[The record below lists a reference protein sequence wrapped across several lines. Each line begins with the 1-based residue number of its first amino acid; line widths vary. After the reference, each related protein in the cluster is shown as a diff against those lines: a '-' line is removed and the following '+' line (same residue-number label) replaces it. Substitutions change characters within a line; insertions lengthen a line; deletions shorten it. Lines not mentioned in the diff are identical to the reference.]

1 MIAREISNIQE
12 TVERLLR
19 ENPDYRDS
27 DEKLWARIVQDSLG
41 GVTMLQ
47 NMSAYELLRLY
58 VSDKLVSFESVSR
71 ARRKVQEIHK
81 ELRGKKYKER
91 QNHQEQVKEV
101 LGYKA

>member
-1 MIAREISNIQE
+1 MGA
-12 TVERLLR
+12 
-19 ENPDYRDS
+19 DS
-27 DEKLWARIVQDSLG
+27 SGQLG
-41 GVTMLQ
+41 RGNDAA

-101 LGYKA
+101 LGYKV

>member
-12 TVERLLR
+12 TVEKLLR
-19 ENPDYRDS
+19 ENPAYRNS

-41 GVTMLQ
+41 GVNMLQ

-91 QNHQEQVKEV
+91 QNRQEQVKEV
-101 LGYKA
+101 LGYK